1 MIEKNLQLEIR
12 YARKAAAA
20 YFSKHYIKYLY
31 YNAMSKHYEKK
42 HIKTIMSRQLSR
54 LEQFDYFYELLAQQV
69 EHKTFNFGVQ
79 GSIPWQ
85 LTKEE

>member
-42 HIKTIMSRQLSR
+42 HIKAIMSR
-54 LEQFDYFYELLAQQV
+54 
-69 EHKTFNFGVQ
+69 
-79 GSIPWQ
+79 
-85 LTKEE
+85 

>member
-12 YARKAAAA
+12 YARKASAA

-42 HIKTIMSRQLSR
+42 HIKTIWLPEKKSSRAEMTSLS
-54 LEQFDYFYELLAQQV
+54 A
-69 EHKTFNFGVQ
+69 
-79 GSIPWQ
+79 
-85 LTKEE
+85 